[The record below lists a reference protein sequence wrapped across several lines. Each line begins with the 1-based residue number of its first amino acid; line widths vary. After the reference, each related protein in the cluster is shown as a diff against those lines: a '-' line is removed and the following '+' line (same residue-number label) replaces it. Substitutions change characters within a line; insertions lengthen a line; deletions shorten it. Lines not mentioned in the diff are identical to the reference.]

1 MRVAPLALCATKAS
15 SRRRFRLAL
24 TLAECLLAEHWVE
37 EAESH
42 LCDEAGLAER
52 DLGDDH
58 ATTIGLRFQAA
69 QAVYKM
75 HFFGREDYRRDLIQS
90 ITMHGGFHEHS
101 ARVLGEDH
109 PLTRE
114 IAQGFLRCFD
124 EQLDWSLDDIPGE
137 HLAYRARLLGN

>member
-1 MRVAPLALCATKAS
+1 MSCDDCGRDVHSASASCLCPRPKELASK
-15 SRRRFRLAL
+15 
-24 TLAECLLAEHWVE
+24 LLAD
-37 EAESH
+37 ANFPQS
-42 LCDEAGLAER
+42 ER

-75 HFFGREDYRRDLIQS
+75 HFFGREDYRSDLIQS

-114 IAQGFLRCFD
+114 IAQGFLTCFE
-124 EQLDWSLDDIPGE
+124 EQLDWSLDDIPSDY
-137 HLAYRARLLGN
+137 LAYRARLLLVGDYL